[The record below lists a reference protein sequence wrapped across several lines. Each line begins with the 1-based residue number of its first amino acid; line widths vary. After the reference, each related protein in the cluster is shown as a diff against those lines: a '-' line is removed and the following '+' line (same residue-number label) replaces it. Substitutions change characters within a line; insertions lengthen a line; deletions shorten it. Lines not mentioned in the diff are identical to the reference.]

1 MPVSSY
7 GGSTDSLAAPSLSSW
22 AASVSS
28 ALDGSDTTVNT
39 RITQRVLPLTAKT
52 GNYTL
57 TASDTVVTCNGTLT
71 ITLPTAVG
79 LTGKQFII
87 NNIAT
92 NTVTIARTSSQ
103 TIDGCS
109 GTITL
114 AGKGSMTVVSDGANW
129 LVISAQYTDES
140 IGRRIFTWS
149 SALSSG
155 ATTGWQ
161 MTYGDTG
168 FRELSAALSNG
179 WTVTSLLIRRVN
191 STVHMHIYNLKAT
204 SATNATFYTLPSGF
218 KLTLGSNGMY
228 IPASKTLASTTSDGL
243 IGVTSTSGAMFSQGS
258 YAGFTASQML
268 ASWSTSDSWPSS
280 LPGSASGSVPAS

>member
-7 GGSTDSLAAPSLSSW
+7 GASTDSLAAPSLSSW
-22 AASVSS
+22 AASVSA
-28 ALDGSDTTVNT
+28 ALDGSDTTVST

-87 NNIAT
+87 RNIAT

-103 TIDGCS
+103 TVDGCS

-114 AGKGSMTVVSDGANW
+114 AGKGSLAVVSDGANW
-129 LVISAQYTDES
+129 LVVSGQYTDES
-140 IGRRIFTWS
+140 VGRRIFTWS
-149 SALSSG
+149 SALANG

-168 FRELSAALSNG
+168 WRDVSGSFINSWLGLWQVRRMNG
-179 WTVTSLLIRRVN
+179 VLYHS
-191 STVHMHIYNLKAT
+191 IYNVRSGTGNVWVAPVGFRGGVNT
-204 SATNATFYTLPSGF
+204 VDTQAVPVARYDVASHSAIGCNNGAAGGYTV
-218 KLTLGSNGMY
+218 LG
-228 IPASKTLASTTSDGL
+228 
-243 IGVTSTSGAMFSQGS
+243 GAVG
-258 YAGFTASQML
+258 YAGAVINAVITTYEA
-268 ASWSTSDSWPSS
+268 WPSS
-280 LPGSASGSVPAS
+280 LPGTAVGSIPAL

>member
-7 GGSTDSLAAPSLSSW
+7 GGSTDSLASPSLSSW

-28 ALDGSDTTVNT
+28 ALDASDTTVNT

-87 NNIAT
+87 RNIAT

-114 AGKGSMTVVSDGANW
+114 AGKGSMAVVSDGANW
-129 LVISAQYTDES
+129 LVVSGEYSDES

-149 SALSSG
+149 SSLANG

-168 FRELSAALSNG
+168 LRNIAAS
-179 WTVTSLLIRRVN
+179 VTGSSIASCYQALIRREGSFVFLYIDY
-191 STVHMHIYNLKAT
+191 TLTAT
-204 SATNATFYTLPSGF
+204 PTSGHSAYTLPSGF
-218 KLTLGSNGMY
+218 RPQGDPYGLMRAYNAGANPAIVMNSSTGDINVYNGAANAGYKLSGTW
-228 IPASKTLASTTSDGL
+228 PTTN
-243 IGVTSTSGAMFSQGS
+243 
-258 YAGFTASQML
+258 
-268 ASWSTSDSWPSS
+268 SWPSS
-280 LPGSASGSVPAS
+280 LPGSASGSVPTA